1 MDRTHHS
8 MRADYVPRRANGR
21 DSFIEPLI
29 NKIY

>member
-1 MDRTHHS
+1 MDRTHS
-8 MRADYVPRRANGR
+8 MRADYVPRRVNGR